1 MISRIR
7 KILKSITETC
17 NESKRTIKNWIDKL
31 ESEKKKKNMNR
42 RRRDEHLQLYETLH
56 KCTYDNKKK

>member
-7 KILKSITETC
+7 KILKNITETC

-42 RRRDEHLQLYETLH
+42 RHRDEHL
-56 KCTYDNKKK
+56 